1 MKYIILLGDGMADEQ
16 MAELGGKTPLQYA
29 STPNMD
35 FVAANGEIGVAGT
48 VPAGFPPGSDVA
60 NLSVFG
66 YDPRLYYTGR
76 SPLEAVSMGIS
87 LDSDD
92 VAFRCN
98 LVTLSEE
105 ESYEGKTMV
114 DYSADEITTN
124 ESAKLIEE
132 VKARLES
139 TELQF
144 HPGFGFRHL
153 LVWKGGPT
161 GGELTPPHDISGRVI
176 GPYLPKGQG
185 GEILLNL
192 MRESSTFLPGHPVN
206 KARAEK
212 GLRPANAIWFWG
224 MGKRPQMP
232 KFYDR
237 YRLNGSIIS
246 AVDLIKGIG
255 ICAGFHV
262 VEVEGVTGTVSTNAD
277 GKVHAAMDELR
288 KGQDLVYVHVEAPDA
303 ASHRGELDT
312 KIKAIEMVDRMLG
325 RLLHEL
331 DTYESYKIMVLP
343 DHPTPLATMTHSNNP
358 VPFAIYSK
366 GQAKKTNRAYDELTA
381 SRGMVIKAGYE
392 LMDYFLQG

>member
-16 MAELGGKTPLQYA
+16 LAGLGGKTPLQFA

-35 FVAANGEIGVAGT
+35 FVASYGEIGVAGT

-60 NLSVFG
+60 NLSVMG

-76 SPLEAVSMGIS
+76 SPLEAVSMGVE

-98 LVTLSEE
+98 LVTLSDEE
-105 ESYEGKTMV
+105 RYEDKTMV
-114 DYSADEITTN
+114 DYSADEITTA
-124 ESAKLIEE
+124 ESGKIIEE
-132 VKARLES
+132 VKTRLES
-139 TELQF
+139 AQLKF
-144 HPGFGFRHL
+144 YPGFGFRHL

-161 GGELTPPHDISGRVI
+161 DGELTPPHDISGRVI
-176 GPYLPKGQG
+176 GPYLPKGQI

-192 MRESSTFLPGHPVN
+192 MRESAGFLPGHPVN
-206 KARAEK
+206 AARTGK

-224 MGKRPQMP
+224 MGKRPRMP

-255 ICAGFHV
+255 ICAGFNV
-262 VEVEGVTGTVSTNAD
+262 VEVEGVTGTVNTNAD
-277 GKVHAAMDELR
+277 GKVQAALDELG
-288 KGQDLVYVHVEAPDA
+288 KGRDLVYLHVEAPDA

-325 RLLHEL
+325 RLLQEL
-331 DTYESYKIMVLP
+331 DIYENYKIMVLP
-343 DHPTPLATMTHSNNP
+343 DHPTPLAIMTHSSNP
-358 VPFAIYSK
+358 VPFAIYKK
-366 GQAKKTNRAYDELTA
+366 GQTKKTNRGYDEQTA
-381 SRGMVIKAGYE
+381 SSGLVIKAGHE
-392 LMDYFLQG
+392 LMDYFLHG